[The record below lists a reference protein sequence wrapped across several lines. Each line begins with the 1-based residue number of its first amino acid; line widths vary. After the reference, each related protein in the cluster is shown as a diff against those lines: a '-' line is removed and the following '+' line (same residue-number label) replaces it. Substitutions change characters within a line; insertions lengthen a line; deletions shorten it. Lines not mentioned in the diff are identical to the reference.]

1 MLHHVLRR
9 KATAVETLLV
19 CAMATAATAVSN
31 KVCAGITVHNTLLMM
46 ALRSITSK
54 SFKRFLQFVNENAK
68 RVRLVSAQSHQ
79 TTSFGS
85 QVSDRK

>member
-31 KVCAGITVHNTLLMM
+31 KVCAGITVHNTLLMIVE
-46 ALRSITSK
+46 RTC
-54 SFKRFLQFVNENAK
+54 LQVLPVK
-68 RVRLVSAQSHQ
+68 VSNGFFSLLTKTQN
-79 TTSFGS
+79 
-85 QVSDRK
+85 V